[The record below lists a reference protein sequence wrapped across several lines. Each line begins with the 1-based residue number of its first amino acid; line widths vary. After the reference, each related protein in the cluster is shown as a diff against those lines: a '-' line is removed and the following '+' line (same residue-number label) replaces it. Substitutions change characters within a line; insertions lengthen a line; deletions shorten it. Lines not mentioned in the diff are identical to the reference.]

1 MIIIVPIG
9 LIVRLI
15 TACIRSCEEQRVQS
29 RARSQAR
36 ERQRYQRMASDV
48 KIEEP
53 HIEISMP
60 HPVSRQQVVY
70 PQSPGYTVIAQQPPV
85 LAN

>member
-15 TACIRSCEEQRVQS
+15 TACIRSCEEQRDQS
-29 RARSQAR
+29 RAHYLAR
-36 ERQRYQRMASDV
+36 ERRRHQRMASDV

-53 HIEISMP
+53 HIRISMP
-60 HPVSRQQVVY
+60 HPVPHQQVVY

-85 LAN
+85 